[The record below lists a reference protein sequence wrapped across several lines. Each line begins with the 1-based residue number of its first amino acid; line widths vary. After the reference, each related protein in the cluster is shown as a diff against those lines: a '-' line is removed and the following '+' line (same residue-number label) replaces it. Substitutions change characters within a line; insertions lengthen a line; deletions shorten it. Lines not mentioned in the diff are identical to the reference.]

1 MSLAGSFLVAR
12 PVLKDPNFARSVVLL
27 LAHSADGAFG
37 LVVNRPVPEPIEGL
51 PFPVYLGG
59 PCPAPGLLLLHGH
72 PEWRTADPDLPP
84 EPAPAEEVAPGVFVG
99 DVACLER
106 AREAGSGAGLRLR
119 VFNGYAGWASDQLE
133 GEIAVGAWVVVP
145 ASGDL
150 LFDTPAEDLWD
161 RLVPPPIPQ
170 PSVN

>member
-12 PVLKDPNFARSVVLL
+12 PVLQDPNFARSVVLL
-27 LAHSADGAFG
+27 LAHSTDGAFG

-51 PFPVYLGG
+51 PFPVFLGG

-72 PEWRTADPDLPP
+72 PEWRGEAADLPDQ
-84 EPAPAEEVAPGVFVG
+84 APAEEVAPGVFVG
-99 DVACLER
+99 DAACLER
-106 AREAGSGAGLRLR
+106 ARDAGPGRNLRLR
-119 VFNGYAGWASDQLE
+119 VFNGYAGWAGDQLE
-133 GEIAVGAWVVVP
+133 GEIAVGAWAVVP
-145 ASGDL
+145 ASAEL
-150 LFDTPAEDLWD
+150 LFGTPAEDLWD

>member
-12 PVLKDPNFARSVVLL
+12 SVLQDPNFARSVVLL

-51 PFPVYLGG
+51 SFPVFHGG

-72 PEWRTADPDLPP
+72 QEWRGPAPDLP
-84 EPAPAEEVAPGVFVG
+84 EQAGTEEVAPGIFVG
-99 DVACLER
+99 DAACLER
-106 AREAGSGAGLRLR
+106 ARDAEPGQELRLR
-119 VFNGYAGWASDQLE
+119 VFNGYAGWAAGQLE
-133 GEIAVGAWVVVP
+133 GEIAVGAWAVVP
-145 ASGDL
+145 ASADL
-150 LFDTPAEDLWD
+150 LFGTPAEDLWD

-170 PSVN
+170 PSLN